1 MCYLFIF
8 KITVVWHLYFLFNPR
23 NCTLHIISLRGVYVL
38 AENQTYGQAF
48 QLAPAGYHSHCIK
61 NRK

>member
-23 NCTLHIISLRGVYVL
+23 NCTLHQMNMVGSDICLHINDVDDGLGEYKQWLR
-38 AENQTYGQAF
+38 ES
-48 QLAPAGYHSHCIK
+48 SH
-61 NRK
+61 R